1 MASALLASR
10 NEPHWGEGTVY
21 MRQNPNFTS
30 FSSSSANPN
39 KKQIYDDHHLST
51 PTAQKTHHGRYQHQ
65 QQQQNSNN
73 FHSPDAP
80 PPSISNDSS
89 NRNPNFGKE
98 LNNRRG
104 GGGGGFGES
113 TKNGYVKFNI
123 SEYSKNELKDLKR
136 RFVFELH
143 QVRELSSQ
151 IESRQISRSYGGGGG
166 FSSGGPGGSGSPP
179 NYSLPPAKKGSG
191 GGGLKRPYPFVE
203 AKRGPGEARLI
214 GTMKKKCTTILKK
227 LLTDKYGMHVF
238 NVPVDPI
245 KLMLHDYET
254 IIKNPMDLGTVK
266 GKLEK
271 GVYRT
276 PLEFAADVRL
286 TFQNA
291 LLYNPKGHEVNS
303 LAERL
308 LKTFNEIFDPA
319 YQKFESDLKK
329 VENEN
334 GCRSRSSSIVVPIG
348 ISDDEREQ
356 QRTGSGSIRRKDFAS
371 STTPDRMRTVTPDR
385 IMHKPPPFRGN
396 SNQQSSKQL
405 LLPPRSPLALP
416 QPAQP
421 VMPAALP
428 VYQQQAVKQM
438 IGGIGRPWSGKQ
450 PKPKAKDAYKR
461 DMSTIEKEKLG
472 DLLQNLP
479 PDRMDQ
485 ALQIIRKRN
494 PDLPQDGD
502 EIELDI
508 EAFDVE
514 TLWELDRFMGNYK
527 KMLSKIRKQ
536 SLPGGNQNYPAIEEN
551 KSPIAVEMPEA
562 AAIKNNNRKAE
573 NTVMEED
580 VDIGEDIPT
589 SSFPP
594 VEIEKDAGYAS
605 DNKSGA
611 STGSSSSDDSS
622 SDSDS
627 DSGSSSDSDS
637 DGDEAQSPFVK
648 QNDGF
653 D

>member
-21 MRQNPNFTS
+21 MRKTPNFTS

-51 PTAQKTHHGRYQHQ
+51 PTTQQNHHGGKYQHQ
-65 QQQQNSNN
+65 QQKHSNN
-73 FHSPDAP
+73 FHSPPDAP

-89 NRNPNFGKE
+89 NRNPYFGKGV
-98 LNNRRG
+98 NNRIG

-123 SEYSKNELKDLKR
+123 SEYSKKELKDLKR
-136 RFVFELH
+136 RFVSELH
-143 QVRELSSQ
+143 QVRELSNQ
-151 IESRQISRSYGGGGG
+151 IESRQISRSSGGGG
-166 FSSGGPGGSGSPP
+166 FSSGGSP
-179 NYSLPPAKKGSG
+179 NYSLPPAKKSG

-203 AKRGPGEARLI
+203 AKRGPGEGKLI
-214 GTMKKKCTTILKK
+214 GTMKKKCGTILKK
-227 LLTDKYGMHVF
+227 LMKDKYGMHVF

-245 KLMLHDYET
+245 KLMLHDYDT
-254 IIKNPMDLGTVK
+254 IIHNPMDLGTVEDKLKK
-266 GKLEK
+266 GL
-271 GVYRT
+271 YRT
-276 PLEFAADVRL
+276 PLEFASDVRL
-286 TFQNA
+286 TFDNA
-291 LLYNPKGHEVNS
+291 ILYNPIGHEVHA
-303 LAERL
+303 LAQRL

-319 YQKFESDLKK
+319 NQKFESDLKK
-329 VENEN
+329 LEIEN
-334 GCRSRSSSIVVPIG
+334 GVGGSRSSSIVVPIG
-348 ISDDEREQ
+348 ISDDERERERFVR
-356 QRTGSGSIRRKDFAS
+356 QRVLPS
-371 STTPDRMRTVTPDR
+371 STPDRMRTVTPDR

-405 LLPPRSPLALP
+405 LLPPRSPVALP
-416 QPAQP
+416 QPPPAPAQP

-438 IGGIGRPWSGKQ
+438 SGGIGRPWSGKQ
-450 PKPKAKDAYKR
+450 PKPKAKDAIKR
-461 DMSTIEKEKLG
+461 DMSTVEKEQLG
-472 DLLQNLP
+472 AMLQNLP
-479 PDRMDQ
+479 QDRMDQ
-485 ALQIIRKRN
+485 ALLIIRKRN

-502 EIELDI
+502 EIELDF
-508 EAFDVE
+508 EAFDIE

-536 SLPGGNQNYPAIEEN
+536 SLPGGNQNYPEIEGN
-551 KSPIAVEMPEA
+551 KSPDAVEMPEA
-562 AAIKNNNRKAE
+562 AAIKNNRKAE
-573 NTVMEED
+573 NIGMEED

-611 STGSSSSDDSS
+611 SSGSSSSDDSS

>member
-21 MRQNPNFTS
+21 MRKNPNFTS

-51 PTAQKTHHGRYQHQ
+51 PTTQQNHHGGRYQQ
-65 QQQQNSNN
+65 QHSNN
-73 FHSPDAP
+73 FHSPPDAP

-98 LNNRRG
+98 VNNRRG

-123 SEYSKNELKDLKR
+123 SGYSKKELKDLKR
-136 RFVFELH
+136 RFVSELH
-143 QVRELSSQ
+143 QVRELSTQ
-151 IESRQISRSYGGGGG
+151 IESRQISRSSGGGG
-166 FSSGGPGGSGSPP
+166 FSSGGSP
-179 NYSLPPAKKGSG
+179 NCSLPPSKKGG

-203 AKRGPGEARLI
+203 AKRGPGEAKLI
-214 GTMKKKCTTILKK
+214 GTMKKKCGTILRK
-227 LLTDKYGMHVF
+227 LMKDKYGMHVF
-238 NVPVDPI
+238 NEPVDPI
-245 KLMLHDYET
+245 KLMLNDYNS
-254 IIKNPMDLGTVK
+254 IIHNPMDLGTVDDKLKK
-266 GKLEK
+266 GLYK
-271 GVYRT
+271 T

-286 TFQNA
+286 TFENA
-291 LLYNPKGHEVNS
+291 VLYNPIGHEVHA
-303 LAERL
+303 LAKRL
-308 LKTFNEIFDPA
+308 LDTFNEIFDPA
-319 YQKFESDLKK
+319 NRKFESDLKK
-329 VENEN
+329 LEIEN
-334 GCRSRSSSIVVPIG
+334 GGGSRSSSIVVPIG
-348 ISDDEREQ
+348 ISDDERERERFVR
-356 QRTGSGSIRRKDFAS
+356 QRVLPS
-371 STTPDRMRTVTPDR
+371 STPDRMRTVTPDR

-396 SNQQSSKQL
+396 SNQHSSKQL
-405 LLPPRSPLALP
+405 LLPPRSPVALP
-416 QPAQP
+416 QPPPPAQP
-421 VMPAALP
+421 VMPASLP

-438 IGGIGRPWSGKQ
+438 SGGIGRPWSGKQ
-450 PKPKAKDAYKR
+450 PKPKAKDAIKR
-461 DMSTIEKEKLG
+461 DMSTIEKEQLG
-472 DLLQNLP
+472 AMLQNLP

-494 PDLPQDGD
+494 ADLPQDGD

-536 SLPGGNQNYPAIEEN
+536 SLPCGNQNYPAIEGN
-551 KSPIAVEMPEA
+551 KSLIAVEMPEA
-562 AAIKNNNRKAE
+562 AAIKNNSKAE
-573 NTVMEED
+573 NIGMEED

-594 VEIEKDAGYAS
+594 VEIEKDAG

-611 STGSSSSDDSS
+611 SSGSSSSDDSS

-653 D
+653 E

>member
-21 MRQNPNFTS
+21 MRKNPNFTS

-39 KKQIYDDHHLST
+39 KKQIYDDLHLST
-51 PTAQKTHHGRYQHQ
+51 PTAQQNHHGGRYQYQ

-104 GGGGGFGES
+104 GGGGGGGFGET

-123 SEYSKNELKDLKR
+123 SEYSKKELKDLKR
-136 RFVFELH
+136 RFVSELH

-151 IESRQISRSYGGGGG
+151 IESRQISRSSGGAGG
-166 FSSGGPGGSGSPP
+166 FSSGGPSVSGSPP
-179 NYSLPPAKKGSG
+179 NCSLPPAKKGGG

-245 KLMLHDYET
+245 KLMLHDYKT
-254 IIKNPMDLGTVK
+254 IIKIPMDLGTVK

-286 TFQNA
+286 TFENA
-291 LLYNPKGHEVNS
+291 LLYNPIGHEVHN
-303 LAERL
+303 LAARL
-308 LKTFNEIFDPA
+308 LKTFNEVFDPA

-329 VENEN
+329 LENEN
-334 GCRSRSSSIVVPIG
+334 GGSRSSSIVVPIG

-356 QRTGSGSIRRKDFAS
+356 RTGFVRQRVLAS
-371 STTPDRMRTVTPDR
+371 STPDRMRTVTPDR
-385 IMHKPPPFRGN
+385 IVHKPPPFRGN
-396 SNQQSSKQL
+396 LNQQSSKQL

-416 QPAQP
+416 PPPPAQP

-428 VYQQQAVKQM
+428 VYQQAVKQM
-438 IGGIGRPWSGKQ
+438 SGGIGRPWSGKQ
-450 PKPKAKDAYKR
+450 PKPKAKDACKR

-536 SLPGGNQNYPAIEEN
+536 SLPGGNQNYPATEEN

-611 STGSSSSDDSS
+611 SSGSSSSDDSS